1 MAEEEE
7 AWRVRQ
13 HSTSNPSESEDDD
26 DDDDIKPG
34 CYVLDI
40 DNEAI
45 KMRSIWIRAE
55 YIRIYDFLVDYYN
68 NKTRYNG
75 RAPAAVITGQPG
87 IGKSVWIYYA
97 LCRCLTEKRP
107 VVWRYRESHGDSHYM
122 FVEEGVYDMGTQFLR
137 DMYCENVVWTL
148 VDADEYRD
156 GVPPELVTHGTPF
169 FVIYTTSPVRE
180 RWKRLHKSVFDTVV
194 VMNPWTRSEI
204 HRVAPLHPASPNSEI
219 IDDIYDQFGPTP
231 RLCLE
236 MASDPDQLEAYKAGV
251 RRALKLVTPQYL
263 LKMTHELE
271 VMNMDEV
278 SQKLCQIRRQHIDV
292 KSLACVVPITDIMQ
306 SRLAIAMR

>member
-1 MAEEEE
+1 MY
-7 AWRVRQ
+7 
-13 HSTSNPSESEDDD
+13 
-26 DDDDIKPG
+26 G
-34 CYVLDI
+34 
-40 DNEAI
+40 
-45 KMRSIWIRAE
+45 
-55 YIRIYDFLVDYYN
+55 
-68 NKTRYNG
+68 
-75 RAPAAVITGQPG
+75 
-87 IGKSVWIYYA
+87 A
-97 LCRCLTEKRP
+97 LLMQLL
-107 VVWRYRESHGDSHYM
+107 S
-122 FVEEGVYDMGTQFLR
+122 
-137 DMYCENVVWTL
+137 
-148 VDADEYRD
+148 
-156 GVPPELVTHGTPF
+156 
-169 FVIYTTSPVRE
+169 
-180 RWKRLHKSVFDTVV
+180 
-194 VMNPWTRSEI
+194 
-204 HRVAPLHPASPNSEI
+204 APLHPASPNSEI